1 MPVIAPARHLQSIL
15 WCLHLLVDFWCGLT
29 QNPGKNG
36 SQIYSVLLI
45 GI

>member
-1 MPVIAPARHLQSIL
+1 MDMLSLVYTISAVVG
-15 WCLHLLVDFWCGLT
+15 VDFWCGLT

-45 GI
+45 GN

>member
-1 MPVIAPARHLQSIL
+1 MDMLS
-15 WCLHLLVDFWCGLT
+15 LVYTISAVVGGGFCVKPH

-45 GI
+45 GN